1 VVVCRECGGCGGGG
15 GGGHGRERD
24 RWRER
29 QGGFGCYLLGAV
41 SRCWAMLISP
51 DVGPY
56 LGFEWFVFG
65 LKDLKFMGFKI
76 VALSNQAKRLIGF
89 FFLFCIEI
97 T

>member
-1 VVVCRECGGCGGGG
+1 
-15 GGGHGRERD
+15 
-24 RWRER
+24 
-29 QGGFGCYLLGAV
+29 
-41 SRCWAMLISP
+41 MLISP

-76 VALSNQAKRLIGF
+76 VAFSNQAKGLIGF
-89 FFLFCIEI
+89 FFFFCIEI